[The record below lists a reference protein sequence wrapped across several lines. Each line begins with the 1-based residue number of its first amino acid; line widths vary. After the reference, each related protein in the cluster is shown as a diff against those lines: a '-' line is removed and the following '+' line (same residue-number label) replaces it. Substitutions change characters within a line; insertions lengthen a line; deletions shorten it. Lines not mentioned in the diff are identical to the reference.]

1 MYVLHCNKRDGN
13 FANQSEGKKIVLHTA
28 MDVNAFQGQNIMR
41 GGMQYD
47 FCRCT
52 SLQNYHRAY
61 HSEGH
66 SSFFYFCIM
75 IIFGEANFLDL
86 PQVHVNH
93 NNLTDPLSFL
103 LPAGLDYFCP
113 SWLLPFQSGH
123 STNRLERGTRER
135 RALSGVKSP
144 NTAPRPPV
152 TSFPDAQGADG
163 RCNNCQRKES
173 GADLMAAR
181 LIEKTFTMYHWQN
194 LDIHATL
201 QS

>member
-1 MYVLHCNKRDGN
+1 MPSKVKISCEVACNMI
-13 FANQSEGKKIVLHTA
+13 FAAALVCKITIGLITVKDIPL
-28 MDVNAFQGQNIMR
+28 
-41 GGMQYD
+41 
-47 FCRCT
+47 
-52 SLQNYHRAY
+52 
-61 HSEGH
+61 
-66 SSFFYFCIM
+66 FFYFCIM

-86 PQVHVNH
+86 PQVHVHH